1 MTLSAHLQEIP
12 QSNYTACKVSVHNSR
27 QRKTEQRKKAN
38 GKLKQSNT
46 PSCNPTHEMEGQVYA
61 YQGPAEVFLCVGPLR
76 EEEVDHRQNQT
87 VSAKGETYYGQNISN
102 TRARVK
108 IG

>member
-61 YQGPAEVFLCVGPLR
+61 YQGPAEVFLCVGLLQ
-76 EEEVDHRQNQT
+76 EVEIDRQNQS
-87 VSAKGETYYGQNISN
+87 VGAKGKTYDRQNIS
-102 TRARVK
+102 K
-108 IG
+108 F